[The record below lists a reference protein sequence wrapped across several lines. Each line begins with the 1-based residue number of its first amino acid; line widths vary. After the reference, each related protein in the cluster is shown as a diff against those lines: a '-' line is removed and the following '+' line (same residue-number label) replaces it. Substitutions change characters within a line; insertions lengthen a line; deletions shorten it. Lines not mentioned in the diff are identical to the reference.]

1 MQSLLVGLW
10 IFYLQINIQKYIF
23 IMIRDLIIR
32 IINHLSV
39 EVHPDAE
46 WF

>member
-1 MQSLLVGLW
+1 
-10 IFYLQINIQKYIF
+10 
-23 IMIRDLIIR
+23 MIRDLIIR

-46 WF
+46 WFIILMINSRIISIVLFCNV

>member
-1 MQSLLVGLW
+1 
-10 IFYLQINIQKYIF
+10 
-23 IMIRDLIIR
+23 MIRELITKIM
-32 IINHLSV
+32 NHLSV

>member
-23 IMIRDLIIR
+23 IMIDLIIR

-39 EVHPDAE
+39 EVHPDEE